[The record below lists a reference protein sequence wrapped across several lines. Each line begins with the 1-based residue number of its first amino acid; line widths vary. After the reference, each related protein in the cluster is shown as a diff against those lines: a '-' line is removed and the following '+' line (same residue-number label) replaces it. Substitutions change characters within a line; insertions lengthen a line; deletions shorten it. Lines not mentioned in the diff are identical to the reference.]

1 MSMGSIMRVDHSNG
15 DSDIDL
21 DEVIPLPISFGDY
34 LSVFAKYFAPGY
46 WCSLFIIPMS
56 CFLVRI
62 LVRVTQDRAKIGR
75 YLLTVFYKMLTPWK
89 HRVAFQLFF
98 GADILTSLTG
108 SIKDILYIMGLGY
121 IPEVIVFVFVNIP
134 NLIRLI

>member
-89 HRVAFQLFF
+89 HRVAF
-98 GADILTSLTG
+98 
-108 SIKDILYIMGLGY
+108 
-121 IPEVIVFVFVNIP
+121 
-134 NLIRLI
+134 